1 MRTARTGIGCECND
15 IGSSSS
21 RRARRTR
28 RMRAGGIARWATVV
42 VAMVTAGP
50 VSVVAASA
58 APIDA
63 AMPSAS
69 AAQPSTV
76 SMAFSGDV
84 LIHRPIVAQALENG
98 RGATYDFVPMFAR
111 IAPLVSS
118 VDLAVCHMETPIAP
132 PGEPLSG
139 HPIYGVP
146 REVIAGIASAGYDR
160 CSTASNHSFD
170 RGTAGI
176 DATVDALDA
185 AGIGSTGMARTPAEA
200 EPHVFTTKDIRFTQ
214 LDYTFSLNGLSL
226 PPDQPWRVRFLDADK
241 IIADAR
247 LARER
252 GAEYV
257 FVNLH
262 WGAEKSWQVTAAQRS
277 LAEALTASGLVDLI
291 VGEHVHVLQPI
302 EQINGRWVVY
312 GTSNLLS
319 NLPGGDASFPA
330 SSQDGAIVTLSVT
343 RQSDGSLTT
352 ARPVIHPTWVDH
364 NGYVVR
370 PVLEDLAD
378 PTTPPGVRAELE
390 ASLARTREVLGDYVA
405 GAAVGPIPA
414 RCATEPPTTVPVST
428 FAVSAAS
435 AKYVPLDP
443 ARIYDSRELGD
454 AGYVCPGAAITV
466 PVAGRVGV
474 PASGATAAV
483 LNVTAIAA
491 GGGGFVTVWPAGLSR
506 PTVSSLNLTTIDQT
520 RPNLV
525 TVPLGE
531 GGAVSI
537 FSQSGAHV
545 AIDVAGYFTGASSSA
560 DGRLVAVA
568 PQRVLDTRVSGD
580 VTGGQR
586 VGVDQSIDVQ
596 IAGRGGV
603 PSSGASAVVVNLT
616 GTDPLGAGFVTAW
629 PTGSARPVASNVNV
643 LAAGDTS
650 PNLAIVRLGTG
661 GKISL
666 FAHSATHVVADVTAY
681 VTDASAAST
690 GDGLFVPLAPARL
703 FDTRESSAAASPSG
717 KLPAGGTVTVTHAG
731 HAGIPASGVAALA
744 LNVTAVEASGAGFV
758 TAYPAGI
765 ARPETS
771 TLNVV
776 TDDTRP
782 NATIIQLGAN
792 GAISYFSQTGAHV
805 LADVT
810 GYFTAPRSGSR
821 SRLLIL

>member
-1 MRTARTGIGCECND
+1 MGVAQSRTGCECND
-15 IGSSSS
+15 ISCSAC
-21 RRARRTR
+21 RQARRR
-28 RMRAGGIARWATVV
+28 RLRV
-42 VAMVTAGP
+42 VARCATLVVAVAMSAPLSMVTA
-50 VSVVAASA
+50 SA
-58 APIDA
+58 ALINA
-63 AMPSAS
+63 ATSS
-69 AAQPSTV
+69 AAATQPATV

-98 RGATYDFVPMFAR
+98 HGGTYDFVPMFAR

-176 DATVDALDA
+176 AATVDALDA

-200 EPHVFTTKDIRFTQ
+200 EPHVFTTKGIRFTQ

-226 PPDQPWRVRFLDADK
+226 PPDQPWRIRFLDADK

-262 WGAEKSWQVTAAQRS
+262 WGQEKSWQVTAAQRT
-277 LAEALTASGLVDLI
+277 LAEALTASGAVDLI

-302 EQINGRWVVY
+302 EQINGHWVVY

-330 SSQDGAIVTLSVT
+330 SSQDGAVVTLSVT
-343 RQSDGSLTT
+343 RQSDGSFTT

-364 NGYVVR
+364 DGYIIR

-378 PTTPPGVRAELE
+378 PTTPPGVRAELQ
-390 ASLARTREVLGDYVA
+390 ASLARTREVVGDFVA
-405 GAAVGPIPA
+405 GTAVGPIPA
-414 RCATEPPTTVPVST
+414 RCATEPPTTVPAT
-428 FAVSAAS
+428 AFAISAAPS
-435 AKYVPLDP
+435 KLVPLDP
-443 ARIYDSRELGD
+443 ARIYDSRDLGD
-454 AGYVCPGAAITV
+454 NGYVCPGAAITV
-466 PVAGRVGV
+466 PIAGRGGV
-474 PASGATAAV
+474 PASGATAAI
-483 LNVTAIAA
+483 LNVTAIAP
-491 GGGGFVTVWPAGLSR
+491 GGAGFVTVWPTGLSR
-506 PTVSSLNLTTIDQT
+506 PTVSSLNLTAVDQT

-525 TVPLGE
+525 LVPLGE

-537 FSQSGAHV
+537 FSQSGAHL

-560 DGRLVAVA
+560 DGRLVALA
-568 PQRVLDTRVSGD
+568 PARVLDTRAVAD

-586 VGVDQSIDVQ
+586 IGVDQSIDVQ
-596 IAGRGGV
+596 ITGRGGV
-603 PSSGASAVVVNLT
+603 PSSSVSAVVVNLT
-616 GTDPLGAGFVTAW
+616 GTDPLGPGFVTAW
-629 PTGSARPVASNVNV
+629 PTNAARPLASNVNV
-643 LAAGDTS
+643 AAAGDTS
-650 PNLAIVRLGTG
+650 PNLAIVRLGAG
-661 GKISL
+661 GKVSL
-666 FAHSATHVVADVTAY
+666 FAHSATHVVADVTGY
-681 VTDASAAST
+681 FTDASAVST
-690 GDGLFVPLAPARL
+690 NGGLFVPLPPARV
-703 FDTRESSAAASPSG
+703 FDTREAAPAPG
-717 KLPAGGTVTVTHAG
+717 RLPAGGTVTLTHTGRGGVPATGVT
-731 HAGIPASGVAALA
+731 ALA
-744 LNVTAVEASGAGFV
+744 LNVTAVDASGAGFV
-758 TAYPAGI
+758 TAYPSGL
-765 ARPETS
+765 ARPDTS

-776 TDDTRP
+776 TGDTRP
-782 NATIIQLGAN
+782 NATIIQPGVN
-792 GAISYFSQTGAHV
+792 GAVSYFSQSGAHV

-810 GYFTAPRSGSR
+810 GYFTGARSSSLR
-821 SRLLIL
+821 RLPIV